1 MLADLPG
8 IGSAIVA
15 DAVPDE
21 GIDVELD
28 VSDQGIDALR
38 EVVRGHDA
46 VVSALP
52 FHLNKDVATVCAEEG
67 KSYFDFTEDT
77 DTTAFIRTLGPGAR
91 EGQVFAPQCGLAP
104 GAINIIGAGL
114 VASFDHVRSL
124 ELRVG
129 ALPLSANNQMKYYLS
144 WSSAGLINEYL
155 QPCDALYR
163 GQQIKTQPLDGLEE
177 IVIDGVLY
185 EAFNTS
191 GGVAT
196 LTETLAHKVDNLDYK
211 TIRYPGHRAHLQFVI
226 KDLGLGQRPELLTQ
240 VFEQEVPLT
249 SQDVVILYANA
260 VGTRKGRLHQRSF
273 IKKVEHE
280 PAFTAIQKTTAAG
293 MAAVIELWAEGKL
306 APGFL
311 HQSDVAWE
319 AFLAT
324 RWGRAV
330 YGS

>member
-1 MLADLPG
+1 
-8 IGSAIVA
+8 
-15 DAVPDE
+15 
-21 GIDVELD
+21 
-28 VSDQGIDALR
+28 
-38 EVVRGHDA
+38 
-46 VVSALP
+46 VSALP
-52 FHLNKDVATVCAEEG
+52 FHLNKDVATICAGEG
-67 KSYFDFTEDT
+67 RSYFDFTEDT
-77 DTTAFIRTLGPGAR
+77 ETTAFIRTLAAGAR
-91 EGQVFAPQCGLAP
+91 GGQVFAPQCGLAP

-114 VASFDHVRSL
+114 VANFDHVRSL

-163 GQQIKTQPLDGLEE
+163 GRPIKTQPLDGLEE

-240 VFEQEVPLT
+240 VFDQEVPLT

-260 VGTRKGRLHQRSF
+260 VGTRKGRLVQHSF
-273 IKKVEHE
+273 IKKVEHGRG
-280 PAFTAIQKTTAAG
+280 FTAIQQTTAAG

-306 APGFL
+306 AAGFL
-311 HQSDVAWE
+311 HQSDIAWE

-324 RWGRAV
+324 RWGRTV